1 MARLHPANLDG
12 LTPTRGEEQVFAH
25 LKRML
30 APDAEHWVWYEP
42 LVAGKRGRRTPDFVI
57 LGPAHGVV
65 VLEVKD
71 WSEPSVV
78 RGDAADVWVRD
89 GEGERRETHPEK
101 QAREASYAV
110 RDALSRVPQ
119 LKHEA
124 GEHEG
129 QLVLPVNYGV
139 AFPHMTRR
147 DVARLAKRG
156 VPIHPDKCLTREDL
170 ERQDDEGARR
180 LLAGLKRLCDVCF
193 PFELD
198 DALRNRVRTT
208 IEPQTH
214 FFDLREETVG
224 DAAHAEVSVAST
236 PVTRVPLPEFAG
248 FFLDDKQERM
258 ARLLA
263 SPRTLVYG
271 PAGSGKTIFLV
282 ARAHYWLD
290 QKPDARVLFTCYNS
304 SLASHLRSVFAVK
317 GIAPDGER
325 LTVRHY
331 HELCG
336 AILGMAD
343 IHERSPEFYATL
355 EPKVLQEM
363 ARRED
368 TPVFDCILVD
378 EGQDFTRRMMEVLVR
393 LSAEGG
399 EITVVCDPAQD
410 IYGRWSVD
418 NLAPMRDHATEHLV
432 DCYRNTA
439 PIFALALAVLSE
451 TTREAMGL
459 NRLGLTRPED
469 MKRFGPPP
477 ELLPLEGLDDLITL
491 IHGITQEFDA
501 RGTSL
506 GDLAILYPDRKA
518 IPNFAGRLKHSRWQ
532 SAADPRFVRATE
544 DVVEDP
550 ADAAFGTL
558 MPDTE
563 RDLGVEPEPAHFA
576 DALERELRGRGIPV
590 EWVTRDFASKAAYDI
605 SRARLTLSTVHSAKG
620 MDFHTVI
627 LLGAESLAVKAGRD
641 RDRAAA
647 LLFTGA
653 TRARE
658 RLVIPYFVDRGWV
671 PELRERLREIAEDP
685 HLRGER
691 G

>member
-30 APDAEHWVWYEP
+30 APDDEHWVWYEP

-71 WSEPSVV
+71 WSAPSVV
-78 RGDAADVWVRD
+78 RGESTDIWVRE
-89 GEGERRETHPEK
+89 GENERRETHPEK

-119 LKHEA
+119 LKHET

-170 ERQDDEGARR
+170 ERQDEEGTRR

-198 DALRNRVRTT
+198 DALRNRVRTA

-214 FFDLREETVG
+214 FFDLREEGAG
-224 DAAHAEVSVAST
+224 DAEHAAAVGAARAGLIPDTTGAAET
-236 PVTRVPLPEFAG
+236 PPTGGAQVTRVPLPEFAG

-258 ARLLA
+258 ARQLA

-290 QKPDARVLFTCYNS
+290 QKPDARVLFTCYNA

-355 EPKVLQEM
+355 EPKVLQELV
-363 ARRED
+363 RRED

-439 PIFALALAVLSE
+439 PIFALALGGAL
-451 TTREAMGL
+451 
-459 NRLGLTRPED
+459 
-469 MKRFGPPP
+469 
-477 ELLPLEGLDDLITL
+477 
-491 IHGITQEFDA
+491 
-501 RGTSL
+501 RG
-506 GDLAILYPDRKA
+506 
-518 IPNFAGRLKHSRWQ
+518 
-532 SAADPRFVRATE
+532 DPRG
-544 DVVEDP
+544 D
-550 ADAAFGTL
+550 
-558 MPDTE
+558 
-563 RDLGVEPEPAHFA
+563 
-576 DALERELRGRGIPV
+576 
-590 EWVTRDFASKAAYDI
+590 
-605 SRARLTLSTVHSAKG
+605 
-620 MDFHTVI
+620 
-627 LLGAESLAVKAGRD
+627 GAQPSGPHKAGGHEAL
-641 RDRAAA
+641 RAAA
-647 LLFTGA
+647 
-653 TRARE
+653 
-658 RLVIPYFVDRGWV
+658 
-671 PELRERLREIAEDP
+671 
-685 HLRGER
+685 
-691 G
+691 

>member
-1 MARLHPANLDG
+1 MAHLFPESLDG
-12 LTPTRGEEQVFAH
+12 LTPTRGEEIVFAH
-25 LKRML
+25 LKRTL
-30 APDAEHWVWYEP
+30 TPDGAHWAWYEP
-42 LVAGKRGRRTPDFVI
+42 LVAGRQSRRRPDFVI
-57 LGPAHGVV
+57 LGPEYGVV

-71 WSEPSVV
+71 WSAASVL
-78 RGDAADVWVRD
+78 RGDAADVWLRA

-101 QAREASYAV
+101 QAREASFVV
-110 RDALSRVPQ
+110 RDALARVPQ
-119 LKHEA
+119 LQHASGEFA
-124 GEHEG
+124 GR
-129 QLVLPVNYGV
+129 LVFPVNYGV
-139 AFPHMTRR
+139 ALPHVSRR
-147 DVARLAKRG
+147 ELERLVARG
-156 VPIHPDKCLTREDL
+156 VPFHPDKCLTREDL
-170 ERQDDEGARR
+170 ERQDEEGTRR
-180 LLAGLKRLCDVCF
+180 LKAGLKRLCDICF
-193 PFELD
+193 SFALD
-198 DALRNRVRTT
+198 DALRNRVRAA

-214 FFDLREETVG
+214 FFDLREEEP
-224 DAAHAEVSVAST
+224 AAAAGAT
-236 PVTRVPLPEFAG
+236 QVTRVPLPEFAG
-248 FFLDDKQERM
+248 FFLDAKQERI
-258 ARLLA
+258 ARQLA

-290 QKPDARVLFTCYNS
+290 QKPDARVLFTCYNA

-317 GIAPDGER
+317 GIVPDGER

-331 HELCG
+331 HDLCG
-336 AILGMAD
+336 AILGMED
-343 IHERSPEFYATL
+343 IHERRPEFYTAL

-363 ARRED
+363 ARRD
-368 TPVFDCILVD
+368 DIPVFDCILVD

-418 NLAPMRDHATEHLV
+418 NLAPLRAHETEHLV

-439 PIFALALAVLSE
+439 PIFALALAVLSGE
-451 TTREAMGL
+451 TREAMGL
-459 NRLGLTRPED
+459 ERLGLTRPED
-469 MKRFGPPP
+469 MRRFGPLP
-477 ELLPLEGLDDLITL
+477 ELVPLEGRDDLVAL
-491 IHGITQEFDA
+491 IHGVVREFDGSG
-501 RGTSL
+501 RSL
-506 GDLAILYPDRKA
+506 GDLAILYPDRHA
-518 IPNFAGRLKHSRWQ
+518 IPNFAGRLAHSRWA
-532 SAADPRFVRATE
+532 SAADPRFLQAPE
-544 DVVEDP
+544 EEPGDP
-550 ADAAFGTL
+550 ADAGFGTL

-563 RDLGVEPEPAHFA
+563 RDQGAEPEPAHFA

-627 LLGAESLAVKAGRD
+627 LLGAESLGVRQGRD

-658 RLVIPYFVDRGWV
+658 RLVIPYFTDRGWV
-671 PELRERLREIAEDP
+671 SELRERLREIAEDP
-685 HLRGER
+685 HLRG
-691 G
+691 

>member
-1 MARLHPANLDG
+1 
-12 LTPTRGEEQVFAH
+12 
-25 LKRML
+25 
-30 APDAEHWVWYEP
+30 
-42 LVAGKRGRRTPDFVI
+42 
-57 LGPAHGVV
+57 
-65 VLEVKD
+65 
-71 WSEPSVV
+71 
-78 RGDAADVWVRD
+78 
-89 GEGERRETHPEK
+89 
-101 QAREASYAV
+101 
-110 RDALSRVPQ
+110 
-119 LKHEA
+119 
-124 GEHEG
+124 
-129 QLVLPVNYGV
+129 
-139 AFPHMTRR
+139 
-147 DVARLAKRG
+147 
-156 VPIHPDKCLTREDL
+156 
-170 ERQDDEGARR
+170 
-180 LLAGLKRLCDVCF
+180 
-193 PFELD
+193 
-198 DALRNRVRTT
+198 
-208 IEPQTH
+208 
-214 FFDLREETVG
+214 
-224 DAAHAEVSVAST
+224 
-236 PVTRVPLPEFAG
+236 
-248 FFLDDKQERM
+248 
-258 ARLLA
+258 
-263 SPRTLVYG
+263 
-271 PAGSGKTIFLV
+271 
-282 ARAHYWLD
+282 
-290 QKPDARVLFTCYNS
+290 
-304 SLASHLRSVFAVK
+304 
-317 GIAPDGER
+317 
-325 LTVRHY
+325 
-331 HELCG
+331 
-336 AILGMAD
+336 MAD

-451 TTREAMGL
+451 ATREAMGL

-469 MKRFGPPP
+469 MKRFGPAP
-477 ELLPLEGLDDLITL
+477 ELVSLEGLDDLITL

-506 GDLAILYPDRKA
+506 GDLAILYPDRHA

-544 DVVEDP
+544 DAVEDP

-685 HLRGER
+685 HLRGVAL
-691 G
+691 